1 MSLSVSLYSRV
12 EFVSDLGFGER
23 VIAFVEFNSQGIN
36 FGIPQHVRIT
46 DGTPEDATQG
56 KTVIDIYG
64 RITVHRDGKIVTHW
78 PLAAGQNLIA
88 PWDGK
93 RALLKSWSEPWS
105 MREELIW
112 DDAYLAFT
120 KGYFT
125 EPKPPSHK
133 TCLKIAVKFKNK
145 RRGSVIRFAIV
156 KPEDDMKQVAQVIP
170 IDGQVW
176 VLNGGW
182 PWVLVAMSD
191 TKKPGMS
198 QLSQVGKDYRLGGY
212 FLKSIES

>member
-1 MSLSVSLYSRV
+1 MTSVLASYSRV
-12 EFVSDLGFGER
+12 EFVSNLGFGER
-23 VIAFVEFNSQGIN
+23 VIAFVEFNSQGIS
-36 FGIPQHVRIT
+36 FGIPQHVCIT
-46 DGTPEDATQG
+46 DGIPEDATQG
-56 KTVIDIYG
+56 KTVIDIYR

-78 PLAAGQNLIA
+78 PLAAGNLIA

-93 RALLKSWSEPWS
+93 RAPLKLWSEPWS

-133 TCLKIAVKFKNK
+133 TCLKIPVTFKNK
-145 RRGSVIRFAIV
+145 QQGSIIRFAVV
-156 KPEDDMKQVAQVIP
+156 KPTDNMKQVEQVIR
-170 IDGQVW
+170 IEGEVW

-191 TKKPGMS
+191 TNNPGIS
-198 QLSQVGKDYRLGGY
+198 QLRQVGRDYR
-212 FLKSIES
+212 